1 MGGESR
7 DRITMPQP
15 DLVEELKGLLRI
27 DKNALDEELVQSPE
41 LLFKVS
47 DAYIA
52 AVDVRDALKNDLA
65 VVEAEADKKIR
76 HAADVAD
83 EKVTEGAI
91 KARVMTH
98 KDRVKAYN
106 AFLDAKLAADRLGA
120 LKEAFTLRGYAIREL
135 CQLFTSNYYQER
147 SVRRDAATDRIVYQS
162 TRKKLAERRK
172 GQRDG

>member
-1 MGGESR
+1 MA
-7 DRITMPQP
+7 
-15 DLVEELKGLLRI
+15 DLIEELKGTLNI

-52 AVDVRDALKNDLA
+52 AIDIRDALKNDLA
-65 VVEAEADKKIR
+65 VAEAEADKAIR
-76 HAADVAD
+76 ANADKSG
-83 EKVTEGAI
+83 EKVTEGSI
-91 KARVMTH
+91 KARVLTH

-147 SVRRDAATDRIVYQS
+147 SIRRDAREDAIVYKG
-162 TRKKLAERRK
+162 TRKKLEVRRK
-172 GQRDG
+172 GQRDERVRS

>member
-1 MGGESR
+1 
-7 DRITMPQP
+7 MPKP
-15 DLVEELKGLLRI
+15 DLVEELKSLLKI

-47 DAYIA
+47 DAYIEA
-52 AVDVRDALKNDLA
+52 IDLRDALKNDLA
-65 VVEAEADKKIR
+65 VAEAEADKKIR
-76 HAADVAD
+76 HDADVAD
-83 EKVTEGAI
+83 EKITEGAI
-91 KARVMTH
+91 KARILTH

-147 SVRRDAATDRIVYQS
+147 SVRRDAVGDKIVYQRNR
-162 TRKKLAERRK
+162 TKLAERRK
-172 GQRDG
+172 GQGNG